1 MALKELR
8 ITFGLTQVEAANSV
22 GVPLRTYIRY
32 ESNADESN
40 LKYQK
45 IVELLKDKYEIT
57 EAKGI
62 YALDKLKIILLN
74 VIEKYQDEISFCYLF
89 GSYAK
94 GYAKDESDVD
104 LCINTTLTGFRFV
117 GLVENLHQ
125 ALKKKVD
132 VIRFNDLKDNLELI
146 SEIMK
151 DGIKIYG

>member
-1 MALKELR
+1 MKHKQLR
-8 ITFGLTQVEAANSV
+8 ILFGITQIEAANSV

-32 ESNADESN
+32 ESNPDESN

-57 EAKGI
+57 ETKGI
-62 YALDKLKIILLN
+62 YSLDKLKNILLT
-74 VIEKYQDEISFCYLF
+74 VIEKYKDEISFCYLF

-94 GYAKDESDVD
+94 DYAKDESDVD
-104 LCINTTLTGFRFV
+104 ICINTTLTGFRFV

-125 ALKKKVD
+125 VLKKKVD
-132 VIRFNDLKDNLELI
+132 VIRFNDLKDNFELI
-146 SEIMK
+146 NEIMK

>member
-1 MALKELR
+1 MTLKELR
-8 ITFGLTQVEAANSV
+8 ISFGITQVEAANSV
-22 GVPLRTYIRY
+22 GVPLRTYKRY
-32 ESNADESN
+32 ESNPDESN

-45 IVELLKDKYEIT
+45 IIELLKDKNEIT
-57 EAKGI
+57 ETKGI
-62 YALDKLKIILLN
+62 YTLDKIKSILLN
-74 VIEKYQDEISFCYLF
+74 VIDNYKDEISFCYLF

-104 LCINTTLTGFRFV
+104 ICINTTLTGFRFV

-125 ALKKKVD
+125 VLKKKVD

-146 SEIMK
+146 NEIMK

>member
-1 MALKELR
+1 MR

-32 ESNADESN
+32 ESNPDESN

>member
-32 ESNADESN
+32 ESNPDESN

-57 EAKGI
+57 ETKGI

-74 VIEKYQDEISFCYLF
+74 IIEKYKDEISFCYLF

-104 LCINTTLTGFRFV
+104 ICINTTLTGFRFV

-125 ALKKKVD
+125 VLKKKVD

-146 SEIMK
+146 NEIMK

>member
-1 MALKELR
+1 MTLKELR
-8 ITFGLTQVEAANSV
+8 ISLGLTQTEASTSV
-22 GVPLRTYIRY
+22 GVPLRTYARY
-32 ESNADESN
+32 ESNPDESN

-45 IVELLKDKYEIT
+45 IIELLLDKYEIT
-57 EAKGI
+57 ETKGV
-62 YALDKLKIILLN
+62 YPLEKLKSIIIE
-74 VIEKYQDEISFCYLF
+74 VIEQYKENISFCYLF

-94 GYAKDESDVD
+94 GYAKNESDVD
-104 LCINTTLTGFRFV
+104 ICINTTLTGFKFA

-146 SEIMK
+146 NEIMK